1 MRRVIV
7 NSTPIILFSNINQLN
22 LLKQIYGEIIIPQ
35 AVYDEVTAKA
45 DSACQNLKN
54 NFDWIKIE
62 SIKNPLQKKM
72 YEAKL
77 HDGEVE
83 VMILAQEEPKA
94 DLVILDDNSAK
105 KTAKYLGLT
114 VTGSLGVLLK
124 AKKFKII
131 ESVKPLMNSFIANG
145 FFVTPTVYD
154 MVLELAGELH

>member
-7 NSTPIILFSNINQLN
+7 NSTPIILLSNINQLE
-22 LLKQIYGEIIIPQ
+22 LLKQLYETITIPQ
-35 AVYDEVTAKA
+35 AVYDEVTAKP

-54 NFDWIKIE
+54 HFDWIKVEKIR
-62 SIKNPLQKKM
+62 NPIQKKM

-105 KTAKYLGLT
+105 KTAKFLDLS
-114 VTGSLGVLLK
+114 VTGTLGVLVK
-124 AKKFKII
+124 AKQLNYI
-131 ESVKPLMNSFIANG
+131 EKVKPLMDALIANG
-145 FFVTPTVYD
+145 FFVTQNVYS
-154 MVLELAGELH
+154 MVLEQAGE

>member
-7 NSTPIILFSNINQLN
+7 NSTPIILLSNINQLE
-22 LLKQIYGEIIIPQ
+22 LLKQLYETITIPQ
-35 AVYDEVTAKA
+35 AVYDEVTAKP

-54 NFDWIKIE
+54 HFDWIKVEKIR
-62 SIKNPLQKKM
+62 NPIQKKM

-105 KTAKYLGLT
+105 KTAKFLELS
-114 VTGSLGVLLK
+114 VTGTLGVLVK
-124 AKKFKII
+124 AKQLNYI
-131 ESVKPLMNSFIANG
+131 EKVKPLIDALIANG
-145 FFVTPTVYD
+145 FFVAQNVYS
-154 MVLELAGELH
+154 MVLEQAGE

>member
-7 NSTPIILFSNINQLN
+7 NSTPIILLSNINQLK
-22 LLKQIYGEIIIPQ
+22 LLKQLYETITIPQ
-35 AVYDEVTAKA
+35 AVYDEVTAKP

-54 NFDWIKIE
+54 HFDWIKVEKIR
-62 SIKNPLQKKM
+62 NPIQKKM

-105 KTAKYLGLT
+105 KTAKFLELS
-114 VTGSLGVLLK
+114 VTGTLGVLVK
-124 AKKFKII
+124 AKQLNYI
-131 ESVKPLMNSFIANG
+131 EKVKPLMDALIANG
-145 FFVTPTVYD
+145 FFVTQNVYS
-154 MVLELAGELH
+154 MVLEQAGE

>member
-7 NSTPIILFSNINQLN
+7 NSTPIILLSNINQLE
-22 LLKQIYGEIIIPQ
+22 LLKQLYETITIPQ
-35 AVYDEVTAKA
+35 AVYDEVTAKP

-54 NFDWIKIE
+54 HFDWIKVEKIRNQ
-62 SIKNPLQKKM
+62 IQKKM

-105 KTAKYLGLT
+105 KTAKFLELS
-114 VTGSLGVLLK
+114 VTGTLGVLVK
-124 AKKFKII
+124 AKQLNYI
-131 ESVKPLMNSFIANG
+131 EKVKPLMDALIANG
-145 FFVTPTVYD
+145 FFVTRNVYS
-154 MVLELAGELH
+154 MVLEQAGE

>member
-7 NSTPIILFSNINQLN
+7 NSTPLILFSSINQLG
-22 LLKQIYGEIIIPQ
+22 LFKAIYGEIVIPR

-72 YEAKL
+72 YQAKL

-94 DLVILDDNSAK
+94 DLVILDDNAAK

-114 VTGSLGVLLK
+114 VTGSLGVLIK
-124 AKKFKII
+124 AKKLKLI
-131 ESVKPLMNSFIANG
+131 ESVKPLMDSFIANG
-145 FFVTPTVYD
+145 FFVTQNVYD
-154 MVLELAGELH
+154 MVLEQAGE

>member
-7 NSTPIILFSNINQLN
+7 NSTPIILLSNINQLE
-22 LLKQIYGEIIIPQ
+22 LLKQLYETITIPQ
-35 AVYDEVTAKA
+35 AVYDEVTAKP

-54 NFDWIKIE
+54 HFDWIKVEKIRNQ
-62 SIKNPLQKKM
+62 IQKKM

-105 KTAKYLGLT
+105 KTAKFLELS
-114 VTGSLGVLLK
+114 VTGTLGVLVK
-124 AKKFKII
+124 AKQLNYI
-131 ESVKPLMNSFIANG
+131 EKVKPLMDALIANG
-145 FFVTPTVYD
+145 FFVTQNVYS
-154 MVLELAGELH
+154 MVLEQAGE

>member
-7 NSTPIILFSNINQLN
+7 NSTPIILLSNINQLE
-22 LLKQIYGEIIIPQ
+22 LLKQLYETITIPQ
-35 AVYDEVTAKA
+35 AVYDEVTAKP

-54 NFDWIKIE
+54 HFDWIKVEKIRNT
-62 SIKNPLQKKM
+62 IQKKM

-105 KTAKYLGLT
+105 KTAKFLELS
-114 VTGSLGVLLK
+114 VTGTLGVLVK
-124 AKKFKII
+124 AKQLNYI
-131 ESVKPLMNSFIANG
+131 EKVKPLMDALIANG
-145 FFVTPTVYD
+145 FFVTQNVYS
-154 MVLELAGELH
+154 MVLEQAGE

>member
-7 NSTPIILFSNINQLN
+7 NSTPIILLSNINQLE
-22 LLKQIYGEIIIPQ
+22 LLKQLYETITIPQ
-35 AVYDEVTAKA
+35 AVYDEVTAKP

-54 NFDWIKIE
+54 HFDWIKVEKIR
-62 SIKNPLQKKM
+62 NPIQKKM

-105 KTAKYLGLT
+105 KTAKFLELS
-114 VTGSLGVLLK
+114 VTGTLEVLVK
-124 AKKFKII
+124 AKQLNYI
-131 ESVKPLMNSFIANG
+131 EKVKPLMDALIANG
-145 FFVTPTVYD
+145 FFVTQNVYS
-154 MVLELAGELH
+154 MVLEQAGE